1 MDLCEAED
9 YDMKLRY
16 WFLTGILALLVSFAP
31 VLAAT
36 GTQEVDDFTR
46 PNQAGWGTASSGD
59 FDWGGLHGATSGVLT
74 TNQGLVSGR
83 NNDDYVQNDANH
95 LGNTS
100 ILQLSYGVK
109 TGLACSGGDGT
120 CDMSLSFWDN
130 STGAMDLITTWIIDG
145 ADHYTG
151 QWGAGVSFGSIAN
164 TGSYNTWEIDFD
176 VALQQVRI
184 TDTNSGLTSGYVNSE
199 FAFTDVTTI
208 SFNRMHTGGANGDLS
223 INDIQMEYFY
233 TPGGGGGGAIPNG
246 TNSLTGLPNGYAAEL
261 VFNITT
267 GQWNYT
273 WTDSVGTLN
282 NTDLEVWV
290 YDNNQYFQ
298 IGTNTSAS
306 NSSSMRLDTYTAYE
320 NQTTRAFAYL
330 TDYNRTFVGGASTI
344 LLLSGIHYAPSIINA
359 STYTIDEPEGVFWAM
374 TLMGSMIMISSYNPP
389 VAVMMGVA
397 GLFLTS
403 YMGFFEI
410 SQGVLMLIALM
421 AGILVWR
428 LKR

>member
-9 YDMKLRY
+9 DNMKAKY
-16 WFLTGILALLVSFAP
+16 WFLTLIIGFLVSFGSAS
-31 VLAAT
+31 AAV
-36 GTQEVDDFTR
+36 GVQEIDDFTR
-46 PNQAGWGTASSGD
+46 ANQNPGWGNASGGD
-59 FDWGGLHGATSGVLT
+59 VVWTCNGASNQISS
-74 TNQGLVSGR
+74 NQGLVSGR
-83 NNDDYVQNDANH
+83 NNDGQCFNSVNT

-109 TGLACSGGDGT
+109 TGQVCSGGDTT

-130 STGAMDLITTWIIDG
+130 STGNMDLITTWIIDG
-145 ADHYTG
+145 ANHYTG
-151 QWGAGVSFGSIAN
+151 QWGSGVGFGSIAN

-176 VALQQVRI
+176 VALQKVRI
-184 TDTNSGLTSGYVNSE
+184 TDTNSLLTSGYVNSE
-199 FAFTDVTTI
+199 NLFTDVTTI

-233 TPGGGGGGAIPNG
+233 TPGGGGGAIPNG
-246 TNSLTGLPNGYAAEL
+246 SNSLTGLPNGYAADLE
-261 VFNITT
+261 FNTTT
-267 GQWNYT
+267 GQWNYN

-290 YDNNQYFQ
+290 YNNNQYFQ
-298 IGTNTSAS
+298 IGINTSAS

-330 TDYNRTFVGGASTI
+330 TDYNRTFVGGASKI
-344 LLLSGIHYAPSIINA
+344 LLLSGIHYAPSIINS

-374 TLMGSMIMISSYNPP
+374 ILVGSMVMISSYNPP
-389 VAVMMGVA
+389 VAVMMGVS

-403 YMGFFEI
+403 YMGFFAI
-410 SQGVLMLIALM
+410 SQGVLMLISLM